1 MCVHSYV
8 CAPCGLMVCSLVM
21 TFPQGLL
28 DNVLSEYLWAT
39 AVLLT
44 SPSVATV
51 GLALTVK
58 LATTLATSIAVDCL
72 RWRLRLDASR

>member
-1 MCVHSYV
+1 MKTVRPVNTLDEDRS
-8 CAPCGLMVCSLVM
+8 PCQLL
-21 TFPQGLL
+21 QGLL

-51 GLALTVK
+51 GLALTV
-58 LATTLATSIAVDCL
+58 TLATSIAVDDL
-72 RWRLRLDASR
+72 

>member
-1 MCVHSYV
+1 
-8 CAPCGLMVCSLVM
+8 LL
-21 TFPQGLL
+21 QGLL

-51 GLALTVK
+51 GLALTV
-58 LATTLATSIAVDCL
+58 TLATSIAVVDL
-72 RWRLRLDASR
+72 

>member
-1 MCVHSYV
+1 MTLNDDRF
-8 CAPCGLMVCSLVM
+8 PCQLL
-21 TFPQGLL
+21 QGLL

-51 GLALTVK
+51 GLALTV
-58 LATTLATSIAVDCL
+58 TLATSIAVDGGL
-72 RWRLRLDASR
+72 

>member
-1 MCVHSYV
+1 
-8 CAPCGLMVCSLVM
+8 LL
-21 TFPQGLL
+21 QGLL

-58 LATTLATSIAVDCL
+58 LATTLATQLPSIVSDG
-72 RWRLRLDASR
+72 D

>member
-1 MCVHSYV
+1 MKTVPPVNTLDEDRS
-8 CAPCGLMVCSLVM
+8 PCEL
-21 TFPQGLL
+21 PQGLL

-51 GLALTVK
+51 GLALTV
-58 LATTLATSIAVDCL
+58 TLATSIAVDDL
-72 RWRLRLDASR
+72 

>member
-1 MCVHSYV
+1 LIKTVPPVNTLDEDRS
-8 CAPCGLMVCSLVM
+8 PCQLL
-21 TFPQGLL
+21 QGLL

-51 GLALTVK
+51 GLALTV
-58 LATTLATSIAVDCL
+58 TLATSIAVDDL
-72 RWRLRLDASR
+72 

>member
-1 MCVHSYV
+1 MKTVPPVNTLDEDRS
-8 CAPCGLMVCSLVM
+8 PCQLL
-21 TFPQGLL
+21 QGLL

-51 GLALTVK
+51 GLALTV
-58 LATTLATSIAVDCL
+58 TLATSIAVDDL
-72 RWRLRLDASR
+72 